1 LSTSTEVLSDE
12 EMIARY
18 KLAVER
24 AIPHVPVKNG
34 AVEIDSIWVETSIP
48 YSLLQE
54 ILAREDLI
62 LPENVQRINTT
73 SRVRTGEQRGK
84 KKRKPRR
91 RRKNKV
97 RD

>member
-1 LSTSTEVLSDE
+1 MSTITEALSDE
-12 EMIARY
+12 EMLARY

-34 AVEIDSIWVETSIP
+34 VVEIDSIWVETSIP
-48 YSLLQE
+48 YTLLRE
-54 ILAREDLI
+54 ILARDDLV

-97 RD
+97 RN

>member
-1 LSTSTEVLSDE
+1 MSTNTELNEE
-12 EMIARY
+12 EMLASY

-34 AVEIDSIWVETSIP
+34 VVEIDSIWVETSIP
-48 YSLLQE
+48 YTLLRE
-54 ILAREDLI
+54 ILARDDLV

-84 KKRKPRR
+84 KRKPRR
-91 RRKNKV
+91 RKKKNKV
-97 RD
+97 RN